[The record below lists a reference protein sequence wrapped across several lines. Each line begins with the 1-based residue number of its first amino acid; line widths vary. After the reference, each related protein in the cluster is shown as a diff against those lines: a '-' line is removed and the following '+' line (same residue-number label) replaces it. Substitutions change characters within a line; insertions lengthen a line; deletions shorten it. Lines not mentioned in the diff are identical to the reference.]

1 MDISL
6 STLQKCFLVVLNGM
20 LVGWVLPQSSLHCT
34 SHSRWL
40 SLLLIWFYGAFLEPP
55 LAVLLGLIWLLG
67 TAPCFSVVAV
77 VPAASQEQQASSVE
91 SFVSGSGGDEAGR
104 RKKNASKKKRGRR
117 RAEKREQPSRTL
129 DIDKLKQALLN
140 TKELQSM
147 QSMQS
152 IFPNVEVSKENF
164 TSNLMNTLG
173 MKTLDQ
179 KREAFQNQIK
189 QINYDIAGLK
199 KHFNERS
206 TAQL

>member
-1 MDISL
+1 
-6 STLQKCFLVVLNGM
+6 
-20 LVGWVLPQSSLHCT
+20 
-34 SHSRWL
+34 
-40 SLLLIWFYGAFLEPP
+40 
-55 LAVLLGLIWLLG
+55 
-67 TAPCFSVVAV
+67 
-77 VPAASQEQQASSVE
+77 
-91 SFVSGSGGDEAGR
+91 
-104 RKKNASKKKRGRR
+104 
-117 RAEKREQPSRTL
+117 
-129 DIDKLKQALLN
+129 
-140 TKELQSM
+140 M